1 MNKIKCLR
9 LIFSIILIG
18 LVACTDSDDN
28 QEEVIVPDIEIDLGP
43 VEKTEF
49 FTDGP
54 NGNLWKPVS
63 ENNGNIVVLF
73 NPSYRKVFEGGCS
86 LELRDGTFS
95 QMFCGFGGLNCFTNP
110 NRLTMRSNVK
120 CSNVKEVKVVCQD
133 IDQIV
138 TFTVPDDKVLQTCT
152 RHD

>member
-1 MNKIKCLR
+1 MNKIRFLN
-9 LIFSIILIG
+9 ILFAG
-18 LVACTDSDDN
+18 LVMLLIACADSDSN
-28 QEEVIVPDIEIDLGP
+28 QVELVEIEENPVIERTEI
-43 VEKTEF
+43 

-63 ENNGNIVVLF
+63 ENNGNVVVLF
-73 NPSYRKVFEGGCS
+73 NPTYRKVFEGGCA

-95 QMFCGFGGLNCFTNP
+95 PMFCGFGGLNCFTNP

-133 IDQIV
+133 PEQIV
-138 TFTVPDDKVLQTCT
+138 TFTVAPEKLAQVCT

>member
-1 MNKIKCLR
+1 MLSKYLSLLFLLLLSSVI
-9 LIFSIILIG
+9 S
-18 LVACTDSDDN
+18 CTDSDENNESSSD
-28 QEEVIVPDIEIDLGP
+28 EVIELEDTLI
-43 VEKTEF
+43 EKTEL

-63 ENNGNIVVLF
+63 ENNGNVVVLF
-73 NPSYRKVFEGGCS
+73 NPSYRKVFDGGCT
-86 LELRDGTFS
+86 LELNDGTFS
-95 QMFCGFGGLNCFTNP
+95 PMYCGFGGLDCFTNP

-133 IDQIV
+133 LDQIV
-138 TFTVPDDKVLQTCT
+138 TFTVTPDKLNQICT